1 MLSWEM
7 APFSA
12 AFALILLFL
21 LLELLTLLFGSSL
34 IGLGGDADIDVPDID
49 APGLDSPDADPPDLG
64 AGDAAGSAGGLLSWL
79 GLGEAPFMVWLVAL
93 LLGFGITGYAGQLLA
108 REVLGAAVS
117 PWLVAAGALAVGLTV
132 AKRFSRAM
140 ANLLPRV
147 QTEAVSEGRLGG
159 RVGVVTVGTA
169 RAGRPAEAKVTD
181 HFGNIHYIRVV
192 PLKAGDELPAGTEI
206 AVMRGKNRIY
216 RAMRLNK

>member
-1 MLSWEM
+1 MH
-7 APFSA
+7 
-12 AFALILLFL
+12 
-21 LLELLTLLFGSSL
+21 
-34 IGLGGDADIDVPDID
+34 
-49 APGLDSPDADPPDLG
+49 
-64 AGDAAGSAGGLLSWL
+64 AGGLLAWL

-93 LLGFGITGYAGQLLA
+93 LTGFGITGYAGQLLGQ
-108 REVLGAAVS
+108 EILGAPFS
-117 PWLVAAGALAVGLTV
+117 PWLAVAVALPVGLIV
-132 AKRFSRAM
+132 ARRLSRAM

-159 RVGVVTVGTA
+159 RVGLITVGTA

-181 HFGNIHYIRVV
+181 HFGNTHYIRVV

-206 AVMRGKNRIY
+206 AVLRGKNRIY